1 MRLGADGQWKAL
13 RVAYASCPNAG
24 CSRGRHIYA
33 SVPAHGHFTV
43 YDAPRS
49 SPSFKCRYLSVDKS
63 SRIRVV

>member
-1 MRLGADGQWKAL
+1 MRLGADGQWKAV
-13 RVAYASCPNAG
+13 RVACASCPNAG

-33 SVPAHGHFTV
+33 SVLAYGHFPV

-49 SPSFKCRYLSVDKS
+49 SPSFKCRYLSVDES